1 MWDRIKFRLYV
12 VLMFLIHPI
21 YIPIIW
27 LQVGYINEGWIDYK
41 EMFKAFKLGRKL
53 SGGE

>member
-12 VLMFLIHPI
+12 VLVFLIHPI

-27 LQVGYINEGWIDYK
+27 LHVGYKNEGWIDYK
-41 EMFKAFKLGRKL
+41 EMFKVFKLGRRL